1 MGAAAAAAIQGG
13 SGIIGTSLSA
23 LYNRRAYER
32 EHADKIQDW
41 YRENQY
47 NSPAAQMSRLK
58 AAGLNPNLVYASG
71 NAVNPAGSIESSQY
85 HPLQNDI
92 ASSGS
97 AVANTLIDSYYRER
111 ELENE
116 ESNIMSLVA
125 YRAFLND
132 FTESKTK
139 GQNLSNEKTET
150 EREYW
155 SENAYFDFM
164 TRRQAFK
171 NARQEYEKMK
181 AETALTWSNNAYTR
195 QGIKN
200 LKKQYDLNNAQIQSL
215 QEGMRKMQTEE
226 WQILFNA
233 GLEKMRYDLSVKEKS
248 ALIEKYNQEVFNLQ
262 AEYYKIISETDKNYS
277 EIESIN
283 LRNKLQSFTAEGRQ
297 QLLEDFRGEHGLIR
311 EGLAQMIFSLFEVF
325 DHLPFS
331 GSVKF

>member
-13 SGIIGTSLSA
+13 SGLIGTSLSA
-23 LYNRRAYER
+23 LYNKRAYER
-32 EHADKIQDW
+32 EHADKIRDW

-47 NSPAAQMSRLK
+47 NSPSAQMSRLK

-71 NAVNPAGSIESSQY
+71 NAVNPAGSIESSQFQ
-85 HPLQNDI
+85 PLQNEI

-97 AVANTLIDSYYRER
+97 SAANTLIDSYYRER

-139 GQNLSNEKTET
+139 GQNLGNEKAET

-181 AETALTWSNNAYTR
+181 AETALTWSNNSYTR

-200 LKKQYDLNNAQIQSL
+200 LKKQYDLNDAQIQSL

-248 ALIEKYNQEVFNLQ
+248 ALIGKYVQEITNMQ
-262 AEYYKIISETDKNYS
+262 AEYDHIVAETEYS
-277 EIESIN
+277 NAKTYNANTSGS
-283 LRNKLQSFTAEGRQ
+283 LKAFMATGRER
-297 QLLEDFRGEHGLIR
+297 LASDLRGENGKVDEIC
-311 EGLAQMIFSLFEVF
+311 AQMLYNIFELL
-325 DHLPFS
+325 DKLPFT
-331 GSVKF
+331 GKLNF